1 MTTTITAEE
10 FHQIRAYIEAQCG
23 IALGDEKAYLI
34 ETRLAKLM
42 TENGCE
48 TFSEFYALL
57 KGDVRAVLREKIVD
71 AMTTNETLWFRD
83 THPFAILREKLLPQ
97 LAEKFRTGGRTR
109 FRIWSA
115 ACSTGQEPYS
125 ISMTIHEFCRMQTTL
140 KPEHFEILATD
151 ISPSALFIAMAGRYD
166 RLAIN
171 RGLPE
176 EFRDRYFTQ
185 QGPVWVLDEAVKK
198 LVTFKK
204 FNLQDSPD
212 AFGPFDIAFLR
223 YVAIYFSDDFKKR
236 IFANL
241 ARLLSPSGCLVI
253 GAVESLRGL
262 CEAFELCDH
271 AGGAY
276 YRCSV

>member
-1 MTTTITAEE
+1 MTNTITSEE

-23 IALGDEKAYLI
+23 IALGDQKAYLI

-42 TENGCE
+42 AENGCDS
-48 TFSEFYALL
+48 FGEFYALL
-57 KGDVRAVLREKIVD
+57 MRDIRAVLREKIVD

-83 THPFAILREKLLPQ
+83 SHPFAILREKLLPQ
-97 LAEKFRTGGRTR
+97 LAEEFRTGKRNH

-125 ISMTIHEFCRMQTTL
+125 IAMAIHEFCRMQTTL

-176 EFRDRYFTQ
+176 EFRDRYFRQ
-185 QGPVWVLDEAVKK
+185 QEPVWVLDEAVKK

-223 YVAIYFSDDFKKR
+223 YVAIYFSDALKKR
-236 IFANL
+236 IFTNL
-241 ARLLSPSGCLVI
+241 ARLLSPSGYLII
-253 GAVESLRGL
+253 GAVESLLGL
-262 CEAFELCDH
+262 CEAFQMCEH
-271 AGGAY
+271 SGGAY
-276 YRCSV
+276 YRCGV